1 MEERLDKILV
11 QRNLVD
17 TRVKAEKLIQEIGVK
32 VYGKL
37 VTKPGKKFPIDCKID
52 VISEDFPWV
61 SIDSMKIVEAISKWN
76 LKIENGNFLDVGI
89 LNGAFTE
96 VLLKNNAKK
105 VYALNPIKDSTISIY
120 KGDERIVDFSGTYL
134 RELTFNNVT
143 DEIDGCVIDEPNLSM
158 DKILPFIH
166 PFLKTGGFV
175 VAVIKPHLEVG
186 KEHLKNNGAVR
197 NTLGFPE
204 MFESLKKIGET
215 NNLKFI
221 DEINSPIAGKDGQQ
235 EFMIIYRK

>member
-11 QRNLVD
+11 QRNLVE
-17 TRVKAEKLIQEIGVK
+17 TRVKAEKLIQDIGVK
-32 VYGKL
+32 VFGKL

-52 VISEDFPWV
+52 IISEDFPWV
-61 SIDSMKIVEAISKWN
+61 SIDSMKLVEAISKWN

-120 KGDERIVDFSGTYL
+120 KGDDRIVDFSGTYL

-143 DEIDGCVIDEPNLSM
+143 DEIEGCVIDEPNLSM

-166 PFLKTGGFV
+166 PFIKSGGFV
-175 VAVIKPHLEVG
+175 LAVIKPHLEVG
-186 KEHLKNNGAVR
+186 KEHLKNNGTVR

-204 MFESLKKIGET
+204 MFDSLKKIGET

-235 EFMIIYRK
+235 EFIVLFSK